1 VRRKV
6 FGLVTTLLA
15 VSLLTFLLTSLLPGD
30 PAVAILGANGVTQ
43 ESIAAVR
50 KQLDLGHPLPARY
63 LSWLG
68 HAVHGD
74 LGRSYVLNRSVGS
87 QIHARLPITLEII
100 VLSLVLALV
109 VAIPLGV
116 VTAYK
121 SSSLG
126 DKVASIGTFVGLA
139 VPNFVVGVFLILIFA
154 VHWRLLPPSGWV
166 ALSKDPIANL
176 KTAALPAVTLAL
188 PQIAVF
194 SRLLRGDMRA
204 TLDEDFVSFAD
215 AKGLSTRRILL
226 GHALRPSS
234 FSLVTVAGLQVGFLI
249 GGTVVIETL
258 FNVPGIG
265 QLLVNGIYQR
275 DLVTVQGVTL
285 FVATAFVIVNFV
297 VDILYT
303 VLDPRIRRGHVAARA

>member
-1 VRRKV
+1 MGVEGSPIRVPGGRRPLRDLRYALGDVRRKV

-176 KTAALPAVTLAL
+176 MKRRSIEAALFLA
-188 PQIAVF
+188 
-194 SRLLRGDMRA
+194 G
-204 TLDEDFVSFAD
+204 
-215 AKGLSTRRILL
+215 
-226 GHALRPSS
+226 SS
-234 FSLVTVAGLQVGFLI
+234 
-249 GGTVVIETL
+249 
-258 FNVPGIG
+258 
-265 QLLVNGIYQR
+265 QL
-275 DLVTVQGVTL
+275 
-285 FVATAFVIVNFV
+285 
-297 VDILYT
+297 
-303 VLDPRIRRGHVAARA
+303 